1 MEEMYSI
8 AVLILSGIFL
18 AKIIGKLKFPDVTA
32 YLLAG
37 ILIGPSVLGLLS
49 HDQVKAMEIISEVAL
64 AFIAFSVGSEM
75 NIKNIQKI
83 GGKILLVTF
92 FEAFGA
98 FLVVSLGLILIFKE
112 SVGFSIVLGSIAC
125 ATAPAATLMVIKQYK
140 AKGDLV
146 DILIP
151 VVALD
156 DAVGIIIFGISSS
169 IAIALQAGTGLALS
183 SMLLKPLWEI
193 ILSLLIGLAFGII
206 FIFVS
211 KKLKSDDQL
220 FSFTIAMIFM
230 AAAAS
235 LYFNVSSLLAL
246 MAMGLLIANVGHVPR
261 RYQALIGNVTPPI
274 FIAFFVLSGADLNL
288 SALTS
293 VGLLGVFYVFARV
306 IGKLLGTYFSTKMAG
321 FPENVQKYLGLTL
334 VPQAGVAIG
343 LSLIAS
349 KILPDPFGA
358 QVRTVVLGATIIYEL
373 VGPLT
378 AKYALTKAGQID
390 PVNLKK

>member
-8 AVLILSGIFL
+8 AVLILSGLLL
-18 AKIIGKLKFPDVTA
+18 AKVIGKLKFPDVTA

-49 HDQVKAMEIISEVAL
+49 FDQVKSLEIVSEVAL

-75 NIKNIQKI
+75 NIKSIKQI
-83 GGKILLVTF
+83 GNKILLVTF

-98 FLVVSLGLILIFKE
+98 FLVVSLGCYFIFKE
-112 SVGFSIVLGSIAC
+112 SLGFSIVLGSIAC
-125 ATAPAATLMVIKQYK
+125 ATAPAATLMVIKQYN
-140 AKGDLV
+140 AKGNLV
-146 DILIP
+146 DVLIP

-169 IAIALQAGTGLALS
+169 IAIAMQAGTDLALS
-183 SMLLKPLWEI
+183 SMIFKPLWEI
-193 ILSLLIGLAFGII
+193 ILALLIGLGFGLI
-206 FIFVS
+206 FILVS
-211 KKLKSDDQL
+211 KKIKTDDEL
-220 FSFTIAMIFM
+220 FSFTLAMVFA

-235 LYFNVSSLLAL
+235 LYFGVSSLLAL

-261 RYQALIGNVTPPI
+261 RYQSLIGNVTPPI
-274 FIAFFVLSGADLNL
+274 FISFFVLSGADLNL
-288 SALTS
+288 SALGS
-293 VGLLGVFYVFARV
+293 VGMIGVFYIFARV
-306 IGKLLGTYFSTKMAG
+306 IGKLLGTYFSTKLAG

-349 KILPDPFGA
+349 RILPDPFGT
-358 QVRTVVLGATIIYEL
+358 QVRTVVLGATIVYEL
-373 VGPLT
+373 IGPLT
-378 AKYALTKAGQID
+378 AKYALTKSGQITQGS
-390 PVNLKK
+390 PKK

>member
-1 MEEMYSI
+1 MEEMYAI
-8 AVLILSGIFL
+8 AVLILSGILL
-18 AKIIGKLKFPDVTA
+18 ARIIGKLKFPDVTA

-49 HDQVKAMEIISEVAL
+49 FEQVKSMEIISEVAL

-83 GGKILLVTF
+83 GGKILLVTI
-92 FEAFGA
+92 FEALGA
-98 FLVVSLGLILIFKE
+98 FIIVSLGSHFIFKE
-112 SVGFSIVLGSIAC
+112 SWGFAIVLGSISC

-183 SMLLKPLWEI
+183 TMVFAPLWEI
-193 ILSLLIGLAFGII
+193 IQAILIGLAFGFV
-206 FIFVS
+206 FILAS
-211 KKLKSDDQL
+211 KKVKTDDEL
-220 FSFTIAMIFM
+220 FSFSLAIIFL

-235 LYFNVSSLLAL
+235 LYLKVSSLLAL

-261 RYQALIGNVTPPI
+261 RYQSLIGNITPPI

-288 SALTS
+288 KALTS
-293 VGLLGVFYVFARV
+293 VGAIGIFYVLGRV
-306 IGKLLGTYFSTKMAG
+306 LGKLLGTYSSTKITG
-321 FPENVQKYLGLTL
+321 FGENIQKYLGLTL

-343 LSLIAS
+343 LSLVAS
-349 KILPDPFGA
+349 RILPDPYGS
-358 QVRTVVLGATIIYEL
+358 QVRTVILGATIIYEL

-378 AKYALTKAGQID
+378 AKYALTKAGQIES
-390 PVNLKK
+390 KKIKN